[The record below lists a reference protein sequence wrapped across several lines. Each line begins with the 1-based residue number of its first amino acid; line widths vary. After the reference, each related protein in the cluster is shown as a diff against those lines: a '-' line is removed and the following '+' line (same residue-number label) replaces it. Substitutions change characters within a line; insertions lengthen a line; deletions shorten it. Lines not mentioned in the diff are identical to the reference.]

1 MTTQHDTD
9 IVQSTVS
16 FEEEPIQTRVQAEVF
31 CESFETAVENLV
43 SIIEAETN
51 LLRDGQISELPT
63 VTPRKNAAIES
74 YLSGIRV
81 ASANA
86 IALGNLAPQSIQR
99 MRERHGNLRPILQRN
114 LQVVSTARTV
124 TDNVIE
130 TVAKAVG
137 SQLKTKGYTANG
149 VMTTPQRS
157 AQGIAVNQT
166 L

>member
-1 MTTQHDTD
+1 MTNQHDAETD
-9 IVQSTVS
+9 QATVS
-16 FEEEPIQTRVQAEVF
+16 FEEEPIQTRLQAEVF
-31 CESFETAVENLV
+31 CENFEVAMDNLL
-43 SIIEAETN
+43 SAIEAETA

-63 VTPRKNAAIES
+63 VAPQKHAAIET

-81 ASANA
+81 ASANT
-86 IALGNLAPQSIQR
+86 IALGNLVPQAIQR
-99 MRERHGNLRPILQRN
+99 MRERHDSLRPILQTN

-124 TDNVIE
+124 TDNIIE

-137 SQLKTKGYTANG
+137 SQVKTKGYGANG
-149 VMTTPQRS
+149 LMSSPQRS

>member
-1 MTTQHDTD
+1 MTNQYDAET
-9 IVQSTVS
+9 VSSTVS
-16 FEEEPIQTRVQAEVF
+16 FEEEPIQTRMQAEVF
-31 CESFETAVENLV
+31 CENFETAMDNLV
-43 SIIEAETN
+43 DIIEAETE
-51 LLRDGQISELPT
+51 LLREGQISELPT
-63 VTPRKNAAIES
+63 VAPKKHAAIES

-86 IALGNLAPQSIQR
+86 IALGNLAPLSIQR
-99 MRERHGNLRPILQRN
+99 MRERHGNLRPILQTN
-114 LQVVSTARTV
+114 LQVVSTARSV

-137 SQLKTKGYTANG
+137 SQMKTRGYGANG
-149 VMTTPQRS
+149 MMSSPQRS

>member
-1 MTTQHDTD
+1 MTNQYDAET
-9 IVQSTVS
+9 VSSTVS
-16 FEEEPIQTRVQAEVF
+16 FEEEPIQTQMQAEVF
-31 CESFETAVENLV
+31 CENFETAMDNLV
-43 SIIEAETN
+43 DIIEAETE
-51 LLRDGQISELPT
+51 LLREGQISELPT
-63 VTPRKNAAIES
+63 VAPKKHAAIES

-86 IALGNLAPQSIQR
+86 IALGNLAPLSIQR
-99 MRERHGNLRPILQRN
+99 MRERHGKLRPILQTN
-114 LQVVSTARTV
+114 LQVVSTARSV

-137 SQLKTKGYTANG
+137 SQVKTRGYGANG
-149 VMTTPQRS
+149 MMSSPQRS

>member
-9 IVQSTVS
+9 LVHSTVS
-16 FEEEPIQTRVQAEVF
+16 FKEEPIQTQTQAEVF
-31 CESFETAVENLV
+31 CERLETAMDNLV
-43 SIIEAETN
+43 SIIEAETE

-63 VTPRKNAAIES
+63 VAPKKNAAIES
-74 YLSGIRV
+74 YLSGIRL
-81 ASANA
+81 ASENA
-86 IALGNLAPQSIQR
+86 IALGNLAPESIQR
-99 MRERHGNLRPILQRN
+99 MRERHGNLRPILQTN
-114 LQVVSTARTV
+114 LQVVSTARSV

-149 VMTTPQRS
+149 VMTTPQKS